1 MAFYS
6 CDNYLDINDS
16 PNNPT
21 SDLINPKLGLSAAI
35 TKPYRAHT
43 RTANQL
49 GNVWMNN
56 WGGNVNQYTSAYSTE
71 YSLQLGNNF
80 YNGIWDNYYLNTANL
95 TNIINYN
102 SADYDDH
109 KAIAKIMKSYFFQQ
123 LVDLYGDIPYSQ
135 AHIAGLLNPA
145 YDDDKDVYRSLYTQ
159 LDEALALIDGTHP
172 ATSIAVGAEDP
183 VFAGDMDMW
192 KKFANTLKLRL
203 LIRESVLAE
212 TDAAS
217 ATYLNS
223 KFTELASASFM
234 TTDVVINP
242 GYSDGNN
249 NQQNPFYNLFGL
261 DTAGNPGTSAQV
273 VVATQHA
280 VEFLNGTEPNTTF
293 DNRISKLYK
302 PITGGS
308 YVGVIQGNQGA
319 GNVPPAL
326 SFLGNGLLVSSDQD
340 GYLMTAA
347 ESYFLQSEAVVR
359 GYLTGNAK
367 SLFQTGIQ
375 SSFDLLGVGAS
386 AAGYIASSDALP
398 GIGWDG
404 TANKIE
410 AIMTQKWVALNGI
423 NGIESYIEYTRTG
436 FPATSVSTVA
446 ITPTGDLPKRLMYPT
461 SELTGNSANVPSISL
476 AQIFTQGP
484 FWYVPAN

>member
-35 TKPYRAHT
+35 TRPYRTDT
-43 RTANQL
+43 RIANQL

-56 WGGNVNQYTSAYSTE
+56 WGANVNQYTSAYSTE

-80 YNGIWDNYYLNTANL
+80 YNAIWDNYYVNTANL

-102 SADYDDH
+102 STDYDDH
-109 KAIAKIMKSYFFQQ
+109 KAIAKIMKTFFFQQ
-123 LVDLYGDIPYSQ
+123 LVDLYGDIPYSE
-135 AHIAGLLNPA
+135 AHKAGVLNPT
-145 YDDDKDVYRSLYTQ
+145 YDDDKDVYRNLYMQ
-159 LDEALALIDGTHP
+159 LDEATAIIDGTHP
-172 ATSIAVGAEDP
+172 VTTIAVGAEDP
-183 VFAGDMDMW
+183 VFAGDMAMW

-223 KFTELASASFM
+223 KFAELASATFI
-234 TTDVVINP
+234 TTNVVVNP
-242 GYSDGNN
+242 GYTNGSNN
-249 NQQNPFYNLFGL
+249 TQNPFYNLFGL
-261 DTAGNPGTSAQV
+261 DSGGNPGASAQV
-273 VVATQHA
+273 VVATKHA

-308 YVGVIQGNQGA
+308 FVGVVQGTQGA

-326 SFLGNGLLVSSDQD
+326 SFLGSGLIVASEQD
-340 GYLMTAA
+340 GYLMTAS

-359 GYLTGNAK
+359 AYLAGDAK
-367 SLFQTGIQ
+367 ALFQSGIQ
-375 SSFDLLGVGAS
+375 ASFDLLGVGAS
-386 AAGYIASSDALP
+386 GAGYIASSNALL

-404 TANKIE
+404 TPNKIQ

-446 ITPTGDLPKRLMYPT
+446 ITPTGDLPKRLLYPT
-461 SELTGNSANVPSISL
+461 SELTGNSANVPNVALS
-476 AQIFTQGP
+476 QIFTQGP
-484 FWYVPAN
+484 FWYVP